1 MEEDGEPSLVVD
13 DAFAVV
19 DVLSADDA
27 GASTTAVVD
36 LGADLGA
43 SPLAA
48 APALS
53 SVVVMMIRLNCI
65 VCCNRVIVLLCSLGS
80 I

>member
-1 MEEDGEPSLVVD
+1 MFEGWGSALVEEDGEPSLVVD

-36 LGADLGA
+36 LGTDLGA
-43 SPLAA
+43 SPLVA
-48 APALS
+48 APELS
-53 SVVVMMIRLNCI
+53 SVVVMIIKIKLWYCI
-65 VCCNRVIVLLCSLGS
+65 N
-80 I
+80 